1 MTIRVI
7 PGATLDQDATIDAL
21 TILADNLRAA
31 DRAEVAAMSGLEPL
45 NALVASWMLSTH
57 AYLVLGRDGV
67 PVAAFG
73 AAPHHLP
80 GVGAVWMLGTDGIAA
95 EAMGIARETRRYFD
109 ELNGAYGL
117 LWNYIDARN
126 TTSMRWLRWGGFKV
140 VGQSAMGPEGLPFH
154 IFARSNHV

>member
-7 PGATLDQDATIDAL
+7 HGATLDTEATIDAL
-21 TILADNLRAA
+21 TIIADNLRAS

-57 AYLVLGRDGV
+57 AYLVLGSDGV

-80 GVGAVWMLGTDGIAA
+80 GVGVVWMLGTDGIEA
-95 EAMGIARETRRYFD
+95 EARAIARQTRKYFD
-109 ELNGAYGL
+109 DLNAAYGL
-117 LWNYIDARN
+117 LFNYIDNRN
-126 TTSMRWLRWGGFKV
+126 TTSIRWLKWGGFRV
-140 VGQSAMGPEGLPFH
+140 LGPAPQQSGLDFS
-154 IFARSNHV
+154 IFARTNQLV